1 MLVRNTLQVPYTNA
15 GESNI
20 AAGTGVKVG
29 DNIFGVLETNIAP
42 GQTGVLAMTGIFTL
56 PIATSTTADAGA
68 LAYWDATN
76 KKVLASGTSKLAIGV
91 FTKGS
96 ANGETE
102 TEIAVF
108 PTCVTSAA
116 GSGS

>member
-15 GESNI
+15 GEANI

-42 GQTGVLAMTGIFTL
+42 GETGVLAMTGIFTF
-56 PIATSTTADAGA
+56 PIASGTTADAGA
-68 LAYWDATN
+68 LAYWDASN
-76 KKVLASGTSKLAIGV
+76 KKVLASGASKLCIGV

-108 PTCVTSAA
+108 PTGITSPA
-116 GSGS
+116 GS

>member
-15 GESNI
+15 GATRIE
-20 AAGTGVKVG
+20 AGTGVQVG
-29 DNIFGVLETNIAP
+29 TGIFGVLETNIAP
-42 GQTGVLAMTGIFTL
+42 GQTGVLAMTGVFTL
-56 PIATSTTADAGA
+56 PIATSTTANAGA
-68 LAYWDATN
+68 FAYWDESG
-76 KKVLASGTSKLAIGV
+76 KKVLASGTSKLCIGV

-108 PTCVTSAA
+108 PTGVVSSA
-116 GSGS
+116 S

>member
-15 GESNI
+15 GAARIE
-20 AAGTGVKVG
+20 AGTGVQVG
-29 DNIFGVLETNIAP
+29 TGIFGVLETNIAP
-42 GQTGVLAMTGIFTL
+42 GQTGVLAMTGVFTF
-56 PIATSTTADAGA
+56 PIATSTTASAGA
-68 LAYWDATN
+68 FAYWDATN
-76 KKVLASGTSKLAIGV
+76 GKVLASGTSKLCIGV

-108 PTCVTSAA
+108 PTGVVSSA
-116 GSGS
+116 S

>member
-15 GESNI
+15 GSARIE
-20 AAGTGVKVG
+20 AGTGVKVG

-42 GQTGVLAMTGIFTL
+42 GETGVLAMTGIFTF
-56 PIATSTTADAGA
+56 PIASGTTADAGA
-68 LAYWDATN
+68 LAYWDASN
-76 KKVLASGTSKLAIGV
+76 KKVLASGTSKLCIGV

-108 PTCVTSAA
+108 PTGITSPA

>member
-1 MLVRNTLQVPYTNA
+1 MLVRNTLQVPYTNSGSA
-15 GESNI
+15 NI
-20 AAGTGVKVG
+20 EAGTGTQVG

-42 GQTGVLAMTGIFTL
+42 GETGVLAMTGIWTL
-56 PIATSTTADAGA
+56 PIATSTTANAGD
-68 LAYWDATN
+68 LAYWD
-76 KKVLASGTSKLAIGV
+76 KSGGKVLASGTSKLCIGV

-108 PTCVTSAA
+108 PTGITSAA
-116 GSGS
+116 G